1 MARLMGDVISGL
13 PSLTSRVSQSHDSSR
28 STPRTTR
35 LIYFEWLGFKFLQSK
50 SLRFKSLRF
59 KSWQDWFGMAS
70 AAERLSD
77 GASEEKKIGNQVE
90 DERHTIDNLP
100 DPDAGLSEEE
110 RAIEVCGVRSHL
122 TRFHARALVRKF
134 RGYSRQR
141 HNVYEELL

>member
-35 LIYFEWLGFKFLQSK
+35 LIYFE
-50 SLRFKSLRF
+50 
-59 KSWQDWFGMAS
+59 WFGMAS